1 MTVIEKREAF
11 KEIALGRRS
20 VRCYDETV
28 EISREEMTEML
39 GLAVSAPSS
48 SNMLPWR
55 FVIMNREQVGML
67 LGMDCGR
74 YEPVM
79 LLAIG
84 KAAETGHPPYRLPV
98 TSVAKFY
105 E

>member
-1 MTVIEKREAF
+1 
-11 KEIALGRRS
+11 
-20 VRCYDETV
+20 
-28 EISREEMTEML
+28 
-39 GLAVSAPSS
+39 
-48 SNMLPWR
+48 
-55 FVIMNREQVGML
+55 ML